1 MMGKEY
7 IISGV
12 KCTLEMDHTLR
23 ETMEIEQILSRAGNI
38 VMEDSERLLSLILK
52 CEKPVEV
59 LEMKESQLT
68 EIVTDYMLQ
77 KKSWRE
83 NLLEKCLL
91 STLNQSGL
99 SQKSEE
105 SQSDNSVT

>member
-7 IISGV
+7 VISGV

-38 VMEDSERLLSLILK
+38 VMEDSELLLSLILK
-52 CEKPVEV
+52 CEKPVDY

-83 NLLEKCLL
+83 SLLEKCLQSML
-91 STLNQSGL
+91 RPNGLN
-99 SQKSEE
+99 QKSEE
-105 SQSDNSVT
+105 SQNDNSVT